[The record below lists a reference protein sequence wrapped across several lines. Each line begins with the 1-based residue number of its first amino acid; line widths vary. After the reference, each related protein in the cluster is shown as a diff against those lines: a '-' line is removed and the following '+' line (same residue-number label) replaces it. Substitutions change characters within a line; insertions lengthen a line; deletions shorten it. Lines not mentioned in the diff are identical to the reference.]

1 MYTTNHKKAELRP
14 NPFNADVRVLFSDNK
29 IDFLHLELE
38 AGKMLAKVKID
49 VPAYFYTL
57 EGNPEILV
65 DNEKVIADIDDFQY
79 CPAGSEHCINNPGN
93 TKARILV
100 IKSLD

>member
-1 MYTTNHKKAELRP
+1 MYQNNYKNAELRK
-14 NPFNADVRVLFSDNK
+14 NPFNADVRELFTDNR

-38 AGKMLAKVKID
+38 PGKILAKVKIS

-57 EGNPEILV
+57 QGNPEIIV
-65 DNEKVIADIDDFQY
+65 DNEKVIAKIDDFHY
-79 CPAGSEHCINNPGN
+79 CPAGSEHCINNPGE
-93 TKARILV
+93 TTARILV